1 MATKK
6 KPQQD
11 KSASKEEPTSVPA
24 PAPKKKSSK
33 RAKDK
38 AQDIQ
43 LVRVGNAD
51 QIIEELN
58 KKLGGAVAQKPTV
71 KPIVVTPSGILSM
84 DLAVGNGG
92 LIGGRIMDIHGWE
105 GTGKTLCCMTIGAY
119 IQRCTKIDHS
129 GNVVNKLVAFL
140 DAEGTFSK
148 QFAESAGMNTN
159 DLILVQST
167 PEKIM
172 TGEDFFDAMMLCLQ
186 MDVDYIILDSC
197 PALVPSQVF
206 INDVGQGQ
214 KATTAQLMSE
224 GVKKASSLAAATGH
238 SLVHFINQIRGKPMA
253 TRWEKSE
260 IETGGNALKFYS
272 SYRFEVVSYEEI
284 RRKVEGVDGVFREK
298 RVGVNSRVKVV
309 KNKTAPIPAE
319 LPSTNYHF
327 DFDVYFENFRDEA
340 GIEYMRGVD
349 VVKDYVDTGIRT
361 GVVKQASSWFSF
373 GPLNENGKAA
383 LINKIKE
390 RPEVMNDIR
399 AEVFDAMG
407 MIDGSGMTKG
417 EPVVPPENIVEEPQ
431 AATA

>member
-1 MATKK
+1 M
-6 KPQQD
+6 
-11 KSASKEEPTSVPA
+11 V
-24 PAPKKKSSK
+24 KKKSQQNKNVSK
-33 RAKDK
+33 DKMKPQASSKKKTSRRAKDK

-43 LVRVGNAD
+43 LVRAGSAD
-51 QIIEELN
+51 LVIEELN
-58 KKLGGAVAQKPTV
+58 KKLGGGVAQKPTI
-71 KPIVVTPSGILSM
+71 KPIIVTPSGILSM

-105 GTGKTLCCMTIGAY
+105 GTGKTLACMTIGAY
-119 IQRCTKIDHS
+119 IQRCTKIDHN
-129 GNVVNKLVAFL
+129 GDIVNKIVAFL

-172 TGEDFFDAMMLCLQ
+172 TGEDFFDAMILCLQ

-206 INDVGQGQ
+206 INDIGQGQ

-238 SLVHFINQIRGKPMA
+238 SLVHFVNQIRGKPMA
-253 TRWEKSE
+253 TKWEKSE

-272 SYRFEVVSYEEI
+272 SYRFDVVSHEEI
-284 RRKVEGVDGVFREK
+284 RKKVLGIDGSFREK
-298 RVGVNSRVKVV
+298 RVGVNSRIKII
-309 KNKTAPIPAE
+309 KNKTAPIPPE

-327 DFDVYFENFRDEA
+327 DFDVYFDNFRDED

-349 VVKDYVDTGIRT
+349 VVKDYVETGIRT

-373 GPLNENGKAA
+373 GSLNENGKAA

-390 RPEVMNDIR
+390 RPEIMNEIR
-399 AEVFDAMG
+399 AEVFNAMG

-417 EPVVPPENIVEEPQ
+417 EPVAAPENVIDTEESSQ
-431 AATA
+431 TA